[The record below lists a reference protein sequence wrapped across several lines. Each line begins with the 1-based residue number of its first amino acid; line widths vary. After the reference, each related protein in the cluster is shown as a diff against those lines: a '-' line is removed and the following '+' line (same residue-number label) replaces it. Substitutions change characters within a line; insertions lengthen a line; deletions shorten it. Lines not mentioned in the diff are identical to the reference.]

1 VLLAIGAAYIAV
13 GAVYRTPF
21 PVQPMKAI
29 GAVATTQ
36 SMHAAAL
43 TPAAIHAAGLV
54 SAAIWIVLGATGLAQ
69 RLARWVP
76 RELVVGI
83 VLGLGLSLMLDA
95 IRMMATGWVLAVCVL
110 AATLVLIE
118 RRRFPAMFLVLL
130 AGACFAL
137 WNDPGLLGKLAAAE
151 SRPRLP
157 AIDLG
162 TIGWK
167 DLWVGAVLL
176 ALPQVPLTL
185 GNALIATVEQSNR
198 LFPDRPVTER
208 KVALSTGLMN
218 LWSGTIGGVP
228 LCHGA
233 GGMAG
238 HVQFGARS
246 GTAPIVIGVLLA
258 VGGICF
264 ADSVALFFAA
274 FPAPVLGVILFLA
287 GSQLALGICALGDGK
302 AERFVA
308 LTTAAFAVWHV
319 GAAFVF
325 GFAMHHALKRG
336 LVRL

>member
-1 VLLAIGAAYIAV
+1 
-13 GAVYRTPF
+13 
-21 PVQPMKAI
+21 
-29 GAVATTQ
+29 
-36 SMHAAAL
+36 
-43 TPAAIHAAGLV
+43 
-54 SAAIWIVLGATGLAQ
+54 
-69 RLARWVP
+69 VP

-95 IRMMATGWVLAVCVL
+95 IRMMAAGWALGVCVL
-110 AATLVLIE
+110 AATLLLIE

-137 WNDPGLLGKLAAAE
+137 WKRSRSARSAQGSRIAIAPTHD
-151 SRPRLP
+151 RPRGHRLKRALGGRGAARAP
-157 AIDLG
+157 A
-162 TIGWK
+162 
-167 DLWVGAVLL
+167 GAAYARQRADRDRRAGESTL
-176 ALPQVPLTL
+176 AR
-185 GNALIATVEQSNR
+185 G
-198 LFPDRPVTER
+198 PVTER
-208 KVALSTGLMN
+208 KVAPSTGLMN

-246 GTAPIVIGVLLA
+246 GTAPIVIGVL
-258 VGGICF
+258 F
-264 ADSVALFFAA
+264 AAGVFFAVSGAVFFEA

-308 LTTAAFAVWHV
+308 LTTAAFVAWHV

-325 GFAMHHALKRG
+325 GLAVHHALKRG